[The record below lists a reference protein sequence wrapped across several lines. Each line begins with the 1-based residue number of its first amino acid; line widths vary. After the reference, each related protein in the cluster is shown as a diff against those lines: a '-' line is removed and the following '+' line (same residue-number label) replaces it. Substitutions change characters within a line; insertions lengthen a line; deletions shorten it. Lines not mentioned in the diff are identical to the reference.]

1 VTRYK
6 QLISKKAMLSAI
18 GGVGILLS
26 TFSVISLLAN
36 IIAQQQQ
43 QQKILTNEI
52 SINQSRTIPRINGT
66 GRGFDAR
73 NDLEETK
80 RSIVVVRPYLHHS
93 FTTPK

>member
-36 IIAQQQQ
+36 IIAQ
-43 QQKILTNEI
+43 
-52 SINQSRTIPRINGT
+52 
-66 GRGFDAR
+66 
-73 NDLEETK
+73 
-80 RSIVVVRPYLHHS
+80 
-93 FTTPK
+93 